1 MYRFGIGKQGH
12 EMCCRMLIS
21 RAYRTAGVQDAFV
34 RLELMR
40 CTR

>member
-1 MYRFGIGKQGH
+1 MNRFGIGKQWR

-21 RAYRTAGVQDAFV
+21 RACRMAGVQDAFV
-34 RLELMR
+34 RLEPMR